1 MSHPL
6 LAHYPVELEIPVQW
20 GEMDAYDHVNNA
32 TFFRW
37 FESARMDYLE
47 RCGMLKTM
55 AEDRIGA
62 ILHSTECRYRRPV
75 VFPDTVLIGGRAS
88 EIGDDRFTMEYAVV
102 SLDQDVVVA
111 KGSGIIVSYD
121 YSAGAKTALPDSVR
135 RGIAQLE
142 AGVDHSPA

>member
-6 LAHYPVELEIPVQW
+6 LAHYPVALQIPVQW

-37 FESARMDYLE
+37 FESARIDYLG

-55 AEDRIGA
+55 EEDRIGA

-75 VFPDTVLIGGRAS
+75 VFPDTVVVGGRVS
-88 EIGDDRFTMEYAVV
+88 ELGEDRFTMEYAVV
-102 SLDQDVVVA
+102 SLDQNAVVA
-111 KGSGIIVSYD
+111 KGSAIIVSYD
-121 YSAGAKTALPDSVR
+121 YAAGVKTAVPESVR

-142 AGVDHSPA
+142 AGAGHSVV